1 MCEDCQ
7 DFTAGQFCETC
18 IPLYFRPIGKS
29 KYDPDVCVPCQ
40 CSEAG
45 VKGDDLDCVK
55 VSEFG
60 VCFNHKVLL
69 NLFVRA
75 VYWEKI
81 T

>member
-1 MCEDCQ
+1 MCENCQ

-55 VSEFG
+55 VSEYEA
-60 VCFNHKVLL
+60 CFNHKILP
-69 NLFVRA
+69 NLCVRA

>member
-1 MCEDCQ
+1 MCENCQ

-60 VCFNHKVLL
+60 VVSIIKYFLTCV
-69 NLFVRA
+69 
-75 VYWEKI
+75 
-81 T
+81 